1 MPSCFASIPSGL
13 DLALKAEHKYTFF
26 GAVLSPASILML
38 TQINVKF
45 KSVHGALAACLLL
58 MLSWYGL
65 YDHAN
70 LIFTGFACVLNRKHS
85 DYLTS
90 IFS

>member
-1 MPSCFASIPSGL
+1 MYSRNRQYQCQVALHPFHQR

-45 KSVHGALAACLLL
+45 KSVHGALAACSLLI
-58 MLSWYGL
+58 LSWYGL

-70 LIFTGFACVLNRKHS
+70 LIFTGFACVLS
-85 DYLTS
+85 
-90 IFS
+90 